1 MGNFESSTCS
11 NNLNE
16 SLIQDYE
23 YIENFRETFW
33 DIDFIG
39 MKFECAIK
47 IFQDNGYEN
56 IILSIIKI
64 NPTSTLKKQV
74 VIVMDEDEKYV
85 IEKPYFI

>member
-1 MGNFESSTCS
+1 MGNFKSSTYS
-11 NNLNE
+11 NKLNE

-23 YIENFRETFW
+23 YIENFRETFC

-39 MKFECAIK
+39 MKLECAIK

-85 IEKPYFI
+85 IEKPCFI